1 MQIFGNFIRKYCY
14 ASLYYPK
21 HPEKIKSG
29 INFIGLELNK
39 NDYLLG
45 LFELMRSEKEHF
57 INVQNVFFKHLNLP
71 YDKSIV
77 DEIDEDYESMP
88 PTPEEIEFDKKW
100 DEYFE
105 QKSNLAQKRLDL
117 FKKKYPKLYDE
128 YEKQHYSRLQNYKGL
143 ENDIIEIS
151 GLINDLSLDF
161 TFIPYY
167 LCRFNLPMYNIPYC
181 FCSSDVISILAIE
194 FKEFVSDK
202 RHVIKQCKNCGRYFI
217 PENLRDIKY
226 CNNIFKDNKTCKE
239 LGKQIS
245 YKKSLKNDKLL
256 DMYRKRYLSLASS
269 VSHYGTEKAIEKF
282 ENYKKDGAV
291 MKKKYLD
298 KKISAKEFEKWI
310 ENTK

>member
-1 MQIFGNFIRKYCY
+1 
-14 ASLYYPK
+14 
-21 HPEKIKSG
+21 
-29 INFIGLELNK
+29 
-39 NDYLLG
+39 
-45 LFELMRSEKEHF
+45 MRSEEEHF

-77 DEIDEDYESMP
+77 DDIDEDYESMP
-88 PTPEEIEFDKKW
+88 PTPEEIKFDKKW

-105 QKSNLAQKRLDL
+105 QKSNLASKRLDL

-128 YEKQHYSRLQNYKGL
+128 YEKQRYSRLQNYNV
-143 ENDIIEIS
+143 ENDFIEIS

-161 TFIPYY
+161 TFGAYY
-167 LCRFNLPMYNIPYC
+167 LCGYNLPLYNIPYC
-181 FCSSDVISILAIE
+181 FCSSDIISILAIE

-202 RHVIKQCKNCGRYFI
+202 HHIIKQCKNCGKYFI

-226 CNNIFKDNKTCKE
+226 CNNIFKDNKTCKQ

-245 YKKSLKNDKLL
+245 YKKSLKDDELL

-282 ENYKKDGAV
+282 ENYKKEGAA
-291 MKKKYLD
+291 MKKKYLNKEIN
-298 KKISAKEFEKWI
+298 KKDFEEWI

>member
-1 MQIFGNFIRKYCY
+1 
-14 ASLYYPK
+14 
-21 HPEKIKSG
+21 
-29 INFIGLELNK
+29 
-39 NDYLLG
+39 
-45 LFELMRSEKEHF
+45 MRSEEEHF
-57 INVQNVFFKHLNLP
+57 ISVQNIFLKHLNLP

-77 DEIDEDYESMP
+77 DEIDEDYEDIPATS
-88 PTPEEIEFDKKW
+88 EEIEFDRMW
-100 DEYFE
+100 DDYFE
-105 QKSNLAQKRLDL
+105 KKSNLAQKRLDL

-128 YEKQHYSRLQNYKGL
+128 YEKQHYSRLQNYNGL
-143 ENDIIEIS
+143 VNNIIEIS

-167 LCRFNLPMYNIPYC
+167 LCGFNLTLYNIPYC

-194 FKEFVSDK
+194 FKEFISDK
-202 RHVIKQCKNCGRYFI
+202 RHIIKQCKNCGKYFI

-245 YKKSLKNDKLL
+245 YKKSLKDDELL

-282 ENYKKDGAV
+282 ENYKKEGAI

-298 KKISAKEFEKWI
+298 KEISGKDLRKWI

>member
-39 NDYLLG
+39 KDYFLG
-45 LFELMRSEKEHF
+45 LFELMRSEEEHF
-57 INVQNVFFKHLNLP
+57 ISVQNIFLKHLNLP

-77 DEIDEDYESMP
+77 DDIDEDYEDIP
-88 PTPEEIEFDKKW
+88 ATPEEIEFDRMW

-105 QKSNLAQKRLDL
+105 KKSNLAKKRLDL
-117 FKKKYPKLYDE
+117 FKKKYPKLYNE
-128 YEKQHYSRLQNYKGL
+128 YEKQHYSRLQNYNA

-151 GLINDLSLDF
+151 GLINSLALDF
-161 TFIPYY
+161 TFGAYY
-167 LCRFNLPMYNIPYC
+167 LCGLNLPLYNIPYC
-181 FCSSDVISILAIE
+181 FRSSNVISILAIE
-194 FKEFVSDK
+194 FKEFISDK
-202 RHVIKQCKNCGRYFI
+202 HHIIKQCKNCRKYFI
-217 PENLRDIKY
+217 PDNLRDIKY
-226 CNNIFKDNKTCKE
+226 CNNIFKDNKTCKQ

-269 VSHYGTEKAIEKF
+269 VSHYGTEKAIKKF
-282 ENYKKDGAV
+282 ENYKKDGAI

-298 KKISAKEFEKWI
+298 KEISGKDFEKWI
-310 ENTK
+310 NSTK